1 MIRLQLPAKLSER
14 CVFVCGIKN
23 QKAAELRVFDYR
35 DSRLVFDLARQLHC
49 QNFMVK
55 PSDHWGAAWGTS
67 SPHGI
72 DGDIERFNAN
82 FVQHRTQERSL
93 ILAISVTMRE
103 DLPRGVGLPTSNS
116 ELDCNVSYVA
126 LNKLRQR
133 LHLRE
138 RRCRVSGEGGNLLL
152 DFWRSIPPP
161 LFEAGLPIP
170 HLSPILKPLCCST
183 ARWHKRNHQEP
194 GDSAPRRHA
203 FFVPDSFHVADR
215 PLRLISR
222 LDWLSFRIV
231 YPRGFVFPARGELHG
246 VMGFANRIGLL
257 KVPNVLQHEWLLF
270 RFVFVAHDIAG
281 VCGGDAQEF

>member
-1 MIRLQLPAKLSER
+1 MIRLELLGKMSAGR
-14 CVFVCGIKN
+14 VFVCRIKN
-23 QKAAELRVFDYR
+23 KKAAERRVFDYR

-55 PSDHWGAAWGTS
+55 PSDHWGAVWGSS

-82 FVQHRTQERSL
+82 FVQHRTQERCL

-103 DLPRGVGLPTSNS
+103 DLRRRVGLPTSNS

-126 LNKLRQR
+126 LNELLQR

-138 RRCRVSGEGGNLLL
+138 RRRRVRREGGNLLL

-161 LFEAGLPIP
+161 LLEAGLPIP

-183 ARWHKRNHQEP
+183 ARWHKRNHQKP
-194 GDSAPRRHA
+194 GNSPPRSHA
-203 FFVPDSFHVADR
+203 FFVPDSFPAAHP
-215 PLRLISR
+215 PLPLISP
-222 LDWLSFRIV
+222 LHSLPFPLLN
-231 YPRGFVFPARGELHG
+231 PRALTFPPL
-246 VMGFANRIGLL
+246 
-257 KVPNVLQHEWLLF
+257 
-270 RFVFVAHDIAG
+270 AH
-281 VCGGDAQEF
+281 